1 MRLHPLP
8 LVYAMSQRVAV
19 VVPMAAGDGPAPH
32 RLRTVSAVL
41 RLCGAE
47 EEVRVKVGVAVDRA
61 PVTREASTG
70 IGASAVRG
78 AAA

>member
-1 MRLHPLP
+1 MLQ
-8 LVYAMSQRVAV
+8 SQRVAV
-19 VVPMAAGDGPAPH
+19 GVPMAAGDGPAPH

-41 RLCGAE
+41 RFCGAK
-47 EEVRVKVGVAVDRA
+47 EEVRVKVGMAVDRA
-61 PVTREASTG
+61 PVTGEASTG